1 MIRTFLRSMLKPLS
15 FLPALCMMV
24 VIYSFSA
31 EDGASSSAFTYKV
44 SVKVVEAVD
53 RVADLDLSQAEIEH
67 YADRFHFL
75 IRKCGHVTEYFLL
88 AVSIALPLY
97 VYGMRGIWL
106 MLVAGSICVGFASLD
121 EYHQLFVA
129 GRGASKRDVAI
140 DSIGIFS
147 GIILTRI
154 VGWTG
159 RKTIFRPLCKKK
171 KKRYRN
177 AGA

>member
-1 MIRTFLRSMLKPLS
+1 MIRTFISSVLKPLS
-15 FLPALCMMV
+15 FLPALCMMM

-31 EDGASSSAFTYKV
+31 EDGASSAAFTYKV
-44 SVKVVEAVD
+44 SVKVVETVD
-53 RVADLDLSQAEIEH
+53 KVADMDLSQDQVEH
-67 YADRFHFL
+67 YADRFHYL

-97 VYGMRGIWL
+97 VYGLRGIWL
-106 MLVAGSICVGFASLD
+106 MLVAGAICVGFACLD
-121 EYHQLFVA
+121 EYHQLFVS

-140 DSIGIFS
+140 DSIGIFA
-147 GIILTRI
+147 GIILTRM

-159 RKTIFRPLCKKK
+159 RKTIFRPLCKKNRK
-171 KKRYRN
+171 KYRN